1 MRLTERQLRLAV
13 REMILREGFLDK
25 LLNFLS
31 GDKKKRDKMSGVGKS
46 DGPSGYRYP
55 AVAAYLKVDDDEP
68 KTKEMGG
75 DASSDDWNEWWEK
88 NKNEPL
94 RKNARYV
101 KNLVKELQGILGEA
115 KRR

>member
-31 GDKKKRDKMSGVGKS
+31 GDREKRDKMSGVGQA
-46 DGPSGYRYP
+46 DGPSGFRHPYMID
-55 AVAAYLKVDDDEP
+55 YLK
-68 KTKEMGG
+68 
-75 DASSDDWNEWWEK
+75 SDDNEPDGSNDQEWNDWWEE
-88 NKNEPL
+88 NKIKPL
-94 RKNARYV
+94 KKNAKYV
-101 KNLVKELQGILGEA
+101 KNLMKELQGILGEA